1 MMLSSDD
8 VARRTL
14 PVAVD
19 LAPPPKRFGAQEA
32 GRRAATHTQKSNF
45 ALRRAKRLQRAL
57 ARVVVKLDLASP
69 EAAHHAPAMART
81 KIFDLCF
88 RHSLQDSQFHRLR
101 DEIFRF
107 VRQCCCNL
115 RREGWQMLVHNIVD
129 LPVDFAAYGCAIF
142 SGRRRQSRWWLSFS
156 IQFFSQSKMRFAA
169 GGRSARVRF

>member
-1 MMLSSDD
+1 MMLSSED
-8 VARRTL
+8 VERRTQ

-19 LAPPPKRFGAQEA
+19 LALPPKRFGAHA
-32 GRRAATHTQKSNF
+32 QKSNF
-45 ALRRAKRLQRAL
+45 ALRRAKRLQSAL
-57 ARVVVKLDLASP
+57 ARVVVKFDLASP

-129 LPVDFAAYGCAIF
+129 LPVDFAASGCVIS
-142 SGRRRQSRWWLSFS
+142 SGRGRQSWWRFSFS
-156 IQFFSQSKMRFAA
+156 I
-169 GGRSARVRF
+169 